1 MKDSEHIGN
10 DQGADP
16 SGIGDLFIDE
26 DRPSGGT
33 DELKRR
39 ASKIFTNPKDAL
51 VAFKELK
58 ELMGK

>member
-1 MKDSEHIGN
+1 MKDSKEIK
-10 DQGADP
+10 A
-16 SGIGDLFIDE
+16 
-26 DRPSGGT
+26 
-33 DELKRR
+33 LKHR